1 MKFNRVMVFSA
12 ALVAGLL
19 LFSGCQKVV
28 EVTDETTT
36 VVEEAANNAE
46 ETVDL
51 DDILV
56 IDVPEETAGATTG
69 DESFSGATTGAEL
82 QFDSATTGGDS
93 EAIDIEVIEEETE
106 SASTAAPLPTAFFFN
121 I

>member
-19 LFSGCQKVV
+19 LFSGCLKVV

-36 VVEEAANNAE
+36 SVEEAANNAE

-51 DDILV
+51 EFLA

-69 DESFSGATTGAEL
+69 DESFSSATTGAEL